1 MPHHRYREVDAIVV
15 GAGPAGLSAA
25 VYLARYDRTVV
36 IFDAG
41 HGRSTHHQMN
51 HNYLGFPG
59 GVPAVKLRELGKAQL
74 AEYPQ
79 VDFEH
84 HKVVDCKRDGDEFVA
99 EGQFGTVRAKVVII
113 CTGVLDHYPHFH
125 GWEQYVGTS
134 MFWCITCDGYAS
146 KGKNILVIGHT
157 NGAAGEAVQLS
168 RFSKRLTLLTNSH
181 VNEISD
187 KYLDRLA
194 KFDIPV
200 VHDKIERAI
209 GTDGQF
215 QAVLTEGGLH
225 IELEAL
231 FCTQGATPEVQL
243 AKDLGVA
250 LYENGYIDTDIEQNT
265 NVPGVY
271 AAGDVT
277 RIHSHQ
283 ITTAVHEGATA
294 ASAANYYLY
303 PPELKA
309 D

>member
-1 MPHHRYREVDAIVV
+1 MAAKITDAIIV

-25 VYLARYDRTVV
+25 IYMARYDRSCV

-59 GVPAVKLRELGKAQL
+59 GVPAVKLRELGRAQL

-79 VDFEH
+79 IDWEH

-99 EGQFGTVRAKVVII
+99 EGQFGTVRARVVII

-125 GWEQYVGTS
+125 GWEQYVGHS
-134 MFWCITCDGYAS
+134 MFWCITCDGYSS

-157 NGAAGEAVQLS
+157 NAAAGEAVQLS
-168 RFSKRLTLLTNSH
+168 RFSNKLTLLTNSH
-181 VNEISD
+181 VNEID
-187 KYLDRLA
+187 GKYQARLE
-194 KFDIPV
+194 KFGIEV
-200 VHDKIERAI
+200 IHDKIERAI
-209 GTDGQF
+209 GADGQF
-215 QAVLTEGGLH
+215 EAVLSEEGRH
-225 IELEAL
+225 IPLDAL

-243 AKDLGVA
+243 AVDLGVK
-250 LYENGYIDTDIEQNT
+250 LYENGYIDTDIEQRT
-265 NVPGVY
+265 NIPGVY

>member
-1 MPHHRYREVDAIVV
+1 MAEKYADAIIV

-25 VYLARYDRTVV
+25 VYLARYDRSCVV
-36 IFDAG
+36 FDAG

-59 GVPAVKLRELGKAQL
+59 GVPAVKLRELGRAQL

-79 VDFEH
+79 VDIEH
-84 HKVVDCKRDGDEFVA
+84 HKVVDLTRDGDEFVA
-99 EGQFGTVRAKVVII
+99 VGQFGTYRARVVVL

-125 GWEQYVGTS
+125 GWEQYVGHS
-134 MFWCITCDGYAS
+134 MFWCITCDGYSS
-146 KGKNILVIGHT
+146 KGKNILVVGHT
-157 NGAAGEAVQLS
+157 NAAAGEAMQLS
-168 RFSKRLTLLTNSH
+168 RFSNRLTLLTNSH
-181 VNEISD
+181 VNEID
-187 KYLDRLA
+187 QRFRDRLDKA
-194 KFDIPV
+194 GIEV
-200 VHDKIERAI
+200 IHDKIERAV

-215 QAVLTEGGLH
+215 EAILTCEGRH
-225 IELEAL
+225 IPLEAL
-231 FCTQGATPEVQL
+231 FCTQGATPEVRL
-243 AKDLGVA
+243 AVDLGVK
-250 LYENGYIDTDIEQNT
+250 LYENGYIDTDIEQKT

>member
-1 MPHHRYREVDAIVV
+1 MSLKTTDAIVI

-25 VYLARYDRTVV
+25 IYLARYDRSCVV
-36 IFDAG
+36 FDAG

-59 GVPAVKLRELGKAQL
+59 GVPAVKLRELGMQQL

-79 VDFEH
+79 IDVEK
-84 HKVVDCKRDGDEFVA
+84 HKVVDMERLGDEFVA
-99 EGQFGTVRAKVVII
+99 TGQFGSYQARVVII

-125 GWEQYVGTS
+125 GWENYVGHS
-134 MFWCITCDGYAS
+134 MFWCITCDGYSS

-157 NGAAGEAVQLS
+157 DSAAGEAVQLS
-168 RFSKRLTLLTNSH
+168 RFSNRLTVLTNSH
-181 VNEISD
+181 SNEIS
-187 KYLDRLA
+187 KKFQDRLA
-194 KFDIPV
+194 TFNIPV
-200 VHDKIERAI
+200 IHDKIERAV
-209 GTDGQF
+209 GTDGQLV
-215 QAVLTEGGLH
+215 AVLTADGLH
-225 IELEAL
+225 IELDAL
-231 FCTQGATPEVQL
+231 FCTQGATPEVRL
-243 AKDLGVA
+243 ATDLGVT
-250 LYENGYIDTDIEQNT
+250 LFENGYIDTDIEQKT
-265 NVPGVY
+265 NIPGVF

>member
-1 MPHHRYREVDAIVV
+1 MPDKIADAIIV

-25 VYLARYDRTVV
+25 IYLARYDRSCVV
-36 IFDAG
+36 FDAG

-59 GVPAVKLRELGKAQL
+59 GVPAVKIRELGLQQL

-84 HKVVDCKRDGDEFVA
+84 HKVIDIDRVGDEFVA
-99 EGQFGTVRAKVVII
+99 KGQFGTYTAKVVVL

-125 GWEQYVGTS
+125 GWEEYVGHS
-134 MFWCITCDGYAS
+134 MFWCITCDGYSS

-157 NGAAGEAVQLS
+157 NGAAGEAIQLS
-168 RFSKRLTLLTNSH
+168 RFSNQLTLLTNSH
-181 VNEISD
+181 LNEIED
-187 KYLDRLA
+187 KYLERLE
-194 KFDIPV
+194 KFGIPV
-200 VHDKIERAI
+200 IHDKIEQAI
-209 GTDGQF
+209 GTGGQF
-215 QAVLTEGGLH
+215 EAVLTEEGHH
-225 IELEAL
+225 IALDAL
-231 FCTQGATPEVQL
+231 FCTQGATPEVRL
-243 AKDLGVA
+243 AVDLGVT
-250 LYENGYIDTDIEQNT
+250 LFENGYIDTDYEQKT

>member
-1 MPHHRYREVDAIVV
+1 MANKTTDAIIV
-15 GAGPAGLSAA
+15 GGGPAGLSAA
-25 VYLARYDRTVV
+25 IYLARYDRTVV
-36 IFDAG
+36 VFDAG
-41 HGRSTHHQMN
+41 HGRSTHHQIN

-59 GVPAVKLRELGKAQL
+59 GVPAAKLRELGRAQL

-84 HKVVDCKRDGDEFVA
+84 HKVRDMRREGDLFVA
-99 EGQFGTVRAKVVII
+99 EGQFGAYTARVVII

-125 GWEQYVGTS
+125 GWEEYVGTS
-134 MFWCITCDGYAS
+134 MFWCITCDGYSS

-168 RFSKRLTLLTNSH
+168 RFSNRLTLLTNSH
-181 VNEISD
+181 ANEIEPR
-187 KYLDRLA
+187 YQERLA
-194 KFDIPV
+194 KFRIPV
-200 VHDKIERAI
+200 IHDKIERAV
-209 GTDGQF
+209 GTGGQF
-215 QAVLTEGGLH
+215 RSVLTQGGLE
-225 IELEAL
+225 IELDAL

-243 AKDLGVA
+243 ATDLGVS
-250 LYENGYIDTDIEQNT
+250 LFSNGYIDTDIEQQT

-277 RIHSHQ
+277 RIHGHQ

>member
-1 MPHHRYREVDAIVV
+1 MVAKTTDAIIV

-25 VYLARYDRTVV
+25 IYLARYDRSCVV
-36 IFDAG
+36 FDAG

-59 GVPAVKLRELGKAQL
+59 GVPAVKIRELGKAQL
-74 AEYPQ
+74 AEYPH

-84 HKVVDCKRDGDEFVA
+84 HKVVDLTRVGDEFVA
-99 EGQFGTVRAKVVII
+99 EGQFGSYQARVVVI

-125 GWEQYVGTS
+125 GWEEYVGHS
-134 MFWCITCDGYAS
+134 MFWCITCDGYSS
-146 KGKNILVIGHT
+146 KGKNILVVGHT
-157 NGAAGEAVQLS
+157 NGAAGEAIQLS
-168 RFSKRLTLLTNSH
+168 RFSNQIALLTNSH
-181 VNEISD
+181 VNEID
-187 KYLDRLA
+187 EKYMNRLS
-194 KFDIPV
+194 KFGIPV
-200 VHDKIERAI
+200 IHDKIDRAI
-209 GTDGQF
+209 GADGQF
-215 QAVLTEGGLH
+215 EAVLTEGGHH
-225 IELEAL
+225 IPLEAL
-231 FCTQGATPEVQL
+231 FCTQGATPEVRL
-243 AKDLGVA
+243 AVDLGVS
-250 LYENGYIDTDIEQNT
+250 LYENGYIDTDYEQKT
-265 NVPGVY
+265 NIPGVY

>member
-1 MPHHRYREVDAIVV
+1 M
-15 GAGPAGLSAA
+15 
-25 VYLARYDRTVV
+25 
-36 IFDAG
+36 
-41 HGRSTHHQMN
+41 
-51 HNYLGFPG
+51 
-59 GVPAVKLRELGKAQL
+59 
-74 AEYPQ
+74 
-79 VDFEH
+79 
-84 HKVVDCKRDGDEFVA
+84 
-99 EGQFGTVRAKVVII
+99 I

-125 GWEQYVGTS
+125 GCESYVGTS

-157 NGAAGEAVQLS
+157 NAAAGEAVQLS
-168 RFSKRLTLLTNSH
+168 RFSKRLTVLTNSH
-181 VNEISD
+181 KNEIEP

-194 KFDIPV
+194 KFDITV
-200 VHDKIERAI
+200 IHDKIERAV

-215 QAVLTEGGLH
+215 RSVLTQGGLD

-243 AKDLGVA
+243 AKDLGVS
-250 LYENGYIDTDIEQNT
+250 LYTNGYIDTDLEQRT

-277 RIHSHQ
+277 RIHGHQ

>member
-1 MPHHRYREVDAIVV
+1 MVEKYADAIIV

-25 VYLARYDRTVV
+25 VYLARYDRSCVV
-36 IFDAG
+36 FDAG

-59 GVPAVKLRELGKAQL
+59 GVPAVKLRELGRAQL

-84 HKVVDCKRDGDEFVA
+84 HKIVDLTRDGDEFLAV
-99 EGQFGTVRAKVVII
+99 GQFGTYRARVVIL

-125 GWEQYVGTS
+125 GWEHYVGHS
-134 MFWCITCDGYAS
+134 MFWCITCDGYSS
-146 KGKNILVIGHT
+146 KGKNILVVGHT
-157 NGAAGEAVQLS
+157 NAAAGEAMQLS
-168 RFSKRLTLLTNSH
+168 RFSNRLTLLTNSH
-181 VNEISD
+181 VNEID
-187 KYLDRLA
+187 QRFQDRLA
-194 KFDIPV
+194 KAGIEV
-200 VHDKIERAI
+200 IHDKIERAI

-215 QAVLTEGGLH
+215 EAILTCEGRH
-225 IELEAL
+225 IPLEAL
-231 FCTQGATPEVQL
+231 FCTQGATPEVRL
-243 AKDLGVA
+243 AVDLGVT
-250 LYENGYIDTDIEQNT
+250 LYENGYIDTDIEQKT

>member
-1 MPHHRYREVDAIVV
+1 VAHRLHRTADAIVV

-25 VYLARYDRTVV
+25 IYLARYDRSVV

-41 HGRSTHHQMN
+41 HGRSTHHQIN

-59 GVPAVKLRELGKAQL
+59 GVPAVKLREIGKQQL

-84 HKVVDCKRDGDEFVA
+84 HKVVDCRRDGDEFVA
-99 EGQFGTVRAKVVII
+99 EGQFGSVRAKVVII

-125 GWEQYVGTS
+125 GWESYVGKS
-134 MFWCITCDGYAS
+134 MFWCITCDGYSS

-168 RFSKRLTLLTNSH
+168 RFSNRLTLLTNSH
-181 VNEISD
+181 TNEISD
-187 KYLDRLA
+187 KYRDRLA
-194 KFDIPV
+194 KFGIPV
-200 VHDKIERAI
+200 IHDKIERAK
-209 GTDGQF
+209 GVDGQF
-215 QAVLTEGGLH
+215 QSVFTQNGLE
-225 IELEAL
+225 IELDAL

-243 AKDLGVA
+243 AKDLGVK
-250 LYENGYIDTDIEQNT
+250 LYENGYIDTDIEQKT

-283 ITTAVHEGATA
+283 VTTAVHEGATA

>member
-1 MPHHRYREVDAIVV
+1 MANKTTDAIIV

-25 VYLARYDRTVV
+25 IYLARYDRTCVV
-36 IFDAG
+36 FDAG
-41 HGRSTHHQMN
+41 HGRSTHHQVN

-59 GVPAVKLRELGKAQL
+59 GVPATQLRELGKAQL

-84 HKVVDCKRDGDEFVA
+84 HKVVDMRRVGDEFVA
-99 EGQFGTVRAKVVII
+99 EGQFGSYTARVVII

-134 MFWCITCDGYAS
+134 MFWCITCDGYSS

-168 RFSKRLTLLTNSH
+168 RFSNRLTLLTNSH
-181 VNEISD
+181 TNDID
-187 KYLDRLA
+187 KKYLERLA

-200 VHDKIERAI
+200 IHDKIERAK
-209 GTDGQF
+209 GVDGQF
-215 QAVLTEGGLH
+215 HSVLTQNGLE
-225 IELEAL
+225 IELDAL

-243 AKDLGVA
+243 AKDLGVT
-250 LYENGYIDTDIEQNT
+250 LFENGYIDTDIEQKT

-283 ITTAVHEGATA
+283 VTTAVHEGATA

>member
-1 MPHHRYREVDAIVV
+1 MADKRADALVV

-25 VYLARYDRTVV
+25 IYLARYDRTCVV
-36 IFDAG
+36 FDAG
-41 HGRSTHHQMN
+41 HGRSTHHQLN

-59 GVPAVKLRELGKAQL
+59 GVPAVKLRELGRAQL

-84 HKVVDCKRDGDEFVA
+84 HKVIDCRRVGDEFVA
-99 EGQFGTVRAKVVII
+99 EGQFGSYTAKVVII

-125 GWEQYVGTS
+125 GWEQYVGHS
-134 MFWCITCDGYAS
+134 MFWCITCDGYSS

-168 RFSKRLTLLTNSH
+168 RFSNKLTLLTNSH
-181 VNEISD
+181 TNEID
-187 KYLDRLA
+187 DRYLARLE
-194 KFDIPV
+194 KFGIPV
-200 VHDKIERAI
+200 IHDKIERAV
-209 GTDGQF
+209 GADGQF
-215 QAVLTEGGLH
+215 EAVLTCGGHRIPLD
-225 IELEAL
+225 AL

-243 AKDLGVA
+243 AVDLGVS
-250 LYENGYIDTDIEQNT
+250 LFENGYIDTDIEQRT

-283 ITTAVHEGATA
+283 VTTAVHEGATA

>member
-1 MPHHRYREVDAIVV
+1 MADKTADAIII

-25 VYLARYDRTVV
+25 IYLARYDRSCVV
-36 IFDAG
+36 FDAG

-59 GVPAVKLRELGKAQL
+59 GVPAVKIRELGRAQL

-84 HKVVDCKRDGDEFVA
+84 HKVIDLVRAGDEFVA
-99 EGQFGTVRAKVVII
+99 TGQFGTYQAKVVVI

-125 GWEQYVGTS
+125 GWEEYVGHS
-134 MFWCITCDGYAS
+134 MFWCITCDGYSS

-157 NGAAGEAVQLS
+157 NGAAGEAIQLS
-168 RFSKRLTLLTNSH
+168 RFSNQLTLLTNSH
-181 VNEISD
+181 VNEIDEKYQARLD
-187 KYLDRLA
+187 K
-194 KFDIPV
+194 FGIPV
-200 VHDKIERAI
+200 IHDKIDRAV
-209 GTDGQF
+209 GADGQF
-215 QAVLTEGGLH
+215 EAVLTEGGHH
-225 IELEAL
+225 IPLDAL
-231 FCTQGATPEVQL
+231 FCTQGATPEVRL
-243 AKDLGVA
+243 AVDLGVT
-250 LYENGYIDTDIEQNT
+250 LFENGYIDTDYEQKT

>member
-1 MPHHRYREVDAIVV
+1 MAEKTTDAIIV

-25 VYLARYDRTVV
+25 IYMARYDRSCVV
-36 IFDAG
+36 FDAG

-59 GVPAVKLRELGKAQL
+59 GVPAVKLRELGRAQL

-79 VDFEH
+79 IDWEH

-125 GWEQYVGTS
+125 GWEQYVGHS
-134 MFWCITCDGYAS
+134 MFWCITCDGYSS

-168 RFSKRLTLLTNSH
+168 RFSNRLTVLTNSH
-181 VNEISD
+181 VNEID
-187 KYLDRLA
+187 AKYQARLE
-194 KFDIPV
+194 KFGIEV
-200 VHDKIERAI
+200 IHDKIERAI

-215 QAVLTEGGLH
+215 EAVLTEEGRH
-225 IELEAL
+225 IPLDAL

-243 AKDLGVA
+243 AVDLGVK
-250 LYENGYIDTDIEQNT
+250 LYENGYIDTDIEQKT

-283 ITTAVHEGATA
+283 VTTAVHEGATA

-303 PPELKA
+303 PAELKA

>member
-1 MPHHRYREVDAIVV
+1 MATKTTDAIVV

-25 VYLARYDRTVV
+25 IYLARYDRTCVV
-36 IFDAG
+36 FDAG

-59 GVPAVKLRELGKAQL
+59 GVPAVKLRELGRAQL

-79 VDFEH
+79 VDWEH
-84 HKVVDCKRDGDEFVA
+84 HKVVDCRRDGDDFVA
-99 EGQFGTVRAKVVII
+99 EGQFGSVRAKVVII

-125 GWEQYVGTS
+125 GWEQYVGHS

-168 RFSKRLTLLTNSH
+168 RFSNKLTVLTNSH
-181 VNEISD
+181 VNEID
-187 KYLDRLA
+187 EKYRARLE
-194 KFDIPV
+194 KFGIPV
-200 VHDKIERAI
+200 IHDKIERAV

-215 QAVLTEGGLH
+215 EAVLTAEGHH
-225 IELEAL
+225 IPLDAL

-243 AKDLGVA
+243 AVDLGVT
-250 LYENGYIDTDIEQNT
+250 LYENGYIDTDYEQKT

>member
-1 MPHHRYREVDAIVV
+1 MAEKYADAIIV

-25 VYLARYDRTVV
+25 VYLARYDRSCVV
-36 IFDAG
+36 FDAG

-59 GVPAVKLRELGKAQL
+59 GVPAVKLRELGRAQL

-84 HKVVDCKRDGDEFVA
+84 HKVVDLTRDGDEFVA
-99 EGQFGTVRAKVVII
+99 VGQFGTYRARVVIL

-125 GWEQYVGTS
+125 GWEQYVGHS
-134 MFWCITCDGYAS
+134 MFWCITCDGYSS
-146 KGKNILVIGHT
+146 KGKNILVVGHT
-157 NGAAGEAVQLS
+157 NAAAGEAMQLS
-168 RFSKRLTLLTNSH
+168 RFSNRLTLLTNSH
-181 VNEISD
+181 VNEID
-187 KYLDRLA
+187 QKFRDRLDKA
-194 KFDIPV
+194 GIEV
-200 VHDKIERAI
+200 IHDKIERAI
-209 GTDGQF
+209 GADGQF
-215 QAVLTEGGLH
+215 EAILTCEGRH
-225 IELEAL
+225 IPLDAL
-231 FCTQGATPEVQL
+231 FCTQGATPEVRL
-243 AKDLGVA
+243 AVDLGVK
-250 LYENGYIDTDIEQNT
+250 LYENGYIDTDIEQKT

>member
-1 MPHHRYREVDAIVV
+1 MVNKTTDAIIV

-25 VYLARYDRTVV
+25 IYLARYDRTVV
-36 IFDAG
+36 VFDAG
-41 HGRSTHHQMN
+41 HGRSTHHQVN

-59 GVPAVKLRELGKAQL
+59 GVPAAKLRELGRVQL

-84 HKVVDCKRDGDEFVA
+84 HKVLDMRREGEFFVA
-99 EGQFGTVRAKVVII
+99 EGQFGTYTARVVII

-146 KGKNILVIGHT
+146 KGRNILVIGHN

-181 VNEISD
+181 INEIEP
-187 KYLDRLA
+187 KYLARLE

-200 VHDKIERAI
+200 IHDKIERAV

-215 QAVLTEGGLH
+215 HAVLTQGGLE
-225 IELEAL
+225 IELDAL

-243 AKDLGVA
+243 AKDLGVS
-250 LYENGYIDTDIEQNT
+250 LFTNGYIDTDIEQKT

-283 ITTAVHEGATA
+283 VTTAVHEGATA

>member
-1 MPHHRYREVDAIVV
+1 MPSKIADAIVV

-25 VYLARYDRTVV
+25 IYLARYDRSCVV
-36 IFDAG
+36 FDAG

-84 HKVVDCKRDGDEFVA
+84 HKVVDCRREGDEFVA
-99 EGQFGTVRAKVVII
+99 EGQFGSYTARVVII

-125 GWEQYVGTS
+125 GWEQYVGHS
-134 MFWCITCDGYAS
+134 MFWCITCDGYSS

-168 RFSKRLTLLTNSH
+168 RFSNQLTLLTNSH
-181 VNEISD
+181 VNEIDD
-187 KYLDRLA
+187 KYLARLD
-194 KFDIPV
+194 KFGIPV
-200 VHDKIERAI
+200 IHDKIERAV
-209 GTDGQF
+209 GEDGQF
-215 QAVLTEGGLH
+215 EAVLTSGGHRIPLD
-225 IELEAL
+225 AM
-231 FCTQGATPEVQL
+231 FSTQGATPEVQL
-243 AKDLGVA
+243 AVDLGVS
-250 LYENGYIDTDIEQNT
+250 LYENGYIDTDIEQKT

-283 ITTAVHEGATA
+283 VTTAVHEGATA
-294 ASAANYYLY
+294 ASAANYYMY

>member
-1 MPHHRYREVDAIVV
+1 MADKIVDAIVV

-36 IFDAG
+36 VFDAG

-59 GVPAVKLRELGKAQL
+59 GVPAVKLRELGKLQL

-79 VDFEH
+79 VDWEH
-84 HKVVDCKRDGDEFVA
+84 HKVIDCRRDGDEFVA
-99 EGQFGTVRAKVVII
+99 EGQFGSVRAKVVII

-125 GWEQYVGTS
+125 GWEEYVGHS
-134 MFWCITCDGYAS
+134 MFWCITCDGYSS

-168 RFSKRLTLLTNSH
+168 RFSKKLTVLTNSH
-181 VNEISD
+181 TNEISD
-187 KYLDRLA
+187 KYMARLE
-194 KFDIPV
+194 KFGIPV
-200 VHDKIERAI
+200 IHDKIERAI
-209 GTDGQF
+209 GKDGQF
-215 QAVLTEGGLH
+215 EAVLTCEGHRIPLD
-225 IELEAL
+225 AL

-243 AKDLGVA
+243 AVDLGVK
-250 LYENGYIDTDIEQNT
+250 LYENGYIDTDIEQKT
-265 NVPGVY
+265 NIPGVY

>member
-1 MPHHRYREVDAIVV
+1 MPEKYADAIVV

-25 VYLARYDRTVV
+25 IYLARYDRSCVV
-36 IFDAG
+36 FDAG

-59 GVPAVKLRELGKAQL
+59 GVPAVQLRELGKAQL

-84 HKVVDCKRDGDEFVA
+84 HKVVDCKREGDEFVA
-99 EGQFGTVRAKVVII
+99 EGQFGTYRARVVII

-125 GWEQYVGTS
+125 GWEQYVGHS
-134 MFWCITCDGYAS
+134 MFWCITCDGYSS

-168 RFSKRLTLLTNSH
+168 RFSNQLTLLTNSH
-181 VNEISD
+181 VNEID
-187 KYLDRLA
+187 QRYLDRLD
-194 KFDIPV
+194 KFGIRV
-200 VHDKIERAI
+200 IHDKIERAI
-209 GTDGQF
+209 GKDGQF
-215 QAVLTEGGLH
+215 EAVLTEEGKR
-225 IELEAL
+225 IELDAL

-243 AKDLGVA
+243 AVDLGVK
-250 LYENGYIDTDIEQNT
+250 LYENGYIDTDIEQKT

>member
-1 MPHHRYREVDAIVV
+1 MVTRTTDAIIV

-25 VYLARYDRTVV
+25 IYLARYDRTCVV
-36 IFDAG
+36 FDAG
-41 HGRSTHHQMN
+41 HGRSTHHQIN

-59 GVPAVKLRELGKAQL
+59 GVPATKLRELGKAQL

-84 HKVVDCKRDGDEFVA
+84 HKVIDCKRVGDDFVA
-99 EGQFGTVRAKVVII
+99 EGQFGSYTAKVVII

-125 GWEQYVGTS
+125 GWEEYVGTS
-134 MFWCITCDGYAS
+134 MFWCITCDGYSS

-168 RFSKRLTLLTNSH
+168 RFSNRLTLLTNSH
-181 VNEISD
+181 ANEIEPR
-187 KYLDRLA
+187 YIARLA
-194 KFDIPV
+194 TFGIPV
-200 VHDKIERAI
+200 IHDKIERAK
-209 GTDGQF
+209 GADGRF
-215 QAVLTEGGLH
+215 EAVLTQGGLH
-225 IELEAL
+225 IELDAL

-243 AKDLGVA
+243 ARDLGVN
-250 LYENGYIDTDIEQNT
+250 LFENGYIDTDIEQKT
-265 NVPGVY
+265 NIPGVY

-283 ITTAVHEGATA
+283 VTTAVHEGATA

>member
-1 MPHHRYREVDAIVV
+1 MANKTTDAIIV

-25 VYLARYDRTVV
+25 IYLARYDRTCVV
-36 IFDAG
+36 FDAG

-59 GVPAVKLRELGKAQL
+59 GVPATKLRELGKAQL

-84 HKVVDCKRDGDEFVA
+84 HKVVDMRRVGDDFVA
-99 EGQFGTVRAKVVII
+99 EGQFGSYTARVVII

-125 GWEQYVGTS
+125 GWEKYVGTS
-134 MFWCITCDGYAS
+134 MFWCITCDGYSS

-181 VNEISD
+181 TNDID
-187 KYLDRLA
+187 KKYLARLE

-200 VHDKIERAI
+200 IHDKIERAK
-209 GTDGQF
+209 GVEGQF
-215 QAVLTEGGLH
+215 HSVLTQNGLE
-225 IELEAL
+225 IELDAL

-243 AKDLGVA
+243 AKDLGVT
-250 LYENGYIDTDIEQNT
+250 LYENGYIDTDIEQKT

-283 ITTAVHEGATA
+283 VTTAVHEGATA